1 MPKVDQSALIERI
14 TKYVSENFALS
25 MQSVDGETGGLT
37 PADVLSKRMEI
48 AGVGEKVSIAFAVYL
63 VKGPDANRPQI
74 ACKASVTL
82 KASSPAPDF
91 QELPWDVQTEQA
103 AD

>member
-1 MPKVDQSALIERI
+1 MPKVDQQQLIERI
-14 TKYVSENFALS
+14 TKFVTAEFANS

-63 VKGPDANRPQI
+63 VKGADPNRPQI

-82 KASSPAPDF
+82 KASSPTPEYA
-91 QELPWDVQTEQA
+91 ELPWDTTEPA
-103 AD
+103 SD